1 MHLKTKI
8 EAGEFV
14 VLAEMEPPKGADISF
29 MIKNARRVKE
39 QVDAFLIPEMS
50 NAVMRMSAL
59 GGAIALQQAG
69 METVMQICCRDRN
82 RLALQA
88 DLLAASAC
96 GISTVMA
103 VAGQDPRFGDHH
115 EAKAVYDITLM
126 ELLESLKKLQ
136 DGKDMAGI
144 DLKGSPQFL
153 VGSTVQ
159 AEAKGESLEAEIE
172 LLNQKSTLG
181 ARFFITPPVFDLS
194 VFGPFINRIDRSRIA
209 VIPTVLL
216 LKSAGMARYMARNV
230 EHVFIPE
237 SVVNRIQNAPDKVR
251 ECIQIAAE
259 TIAALRSEGFSGV
272 MVSTIGWE
280 DKLPDILER
289 I

>member
-1 MHLKTKI
+1 
-8 EAGEFV
+8 
-14 VLAEMEPPKGADISF
+14 
-29 MIKNARRVKE
+29 
-39 QVDAFLIPEMS
+39 
-50 NAVMRMSAL
+50 
-59 GGAIALQQAG
+59 
-69 METVMQICCRDRN
+69 
-82 RLALQA
+82 
-88 DLLAASAC
+88 
-96 GISTVMA
+96 MA

-115 EAKAVYDITLM
+115 QAKAVYDITLM

-144 DLKGSPQFL
+144 DLKGAPRFL

-172 LLNQKSTLG
+172 LLNQKNHSG

-194 VFGPFINRIDRSRIA
+194 AFGPFINRIDRSRIA

-272 MVSTIGWE
+272 LVSTIGWE